1 MDKKNWKK
9 KGGVKQ
15 IWSLFRDRH
24 THTSP
29 LYIDHDHDHHQLLG
43 GDDCNSDAPAVVS
56 SSLKDSDESKTK
68 DKSLLKSSSSMFT
81 VQYSVFIY

>member
-1 MDKKNWKK
+1 MQKIIKIDLKNILKKFGQKKLEK

-29 LYIDHDHDHHQLLG
+29 LYIDQHWQLTLARG
-43 GDDCNSDAPAVVS
+43 RRNLPKQAAPR
-56 SSLKDSDESKTK
+56 SKGCCSAPWEK
-68 DKSLLKSSSSMFT
+68 
-81 VQYSVFIY
+81 